1 MAKWALMDGNNVLN
15 VWDSK
20 PTALVHPDILKEC
33 VTVPATVKAGDVKD
47 PAKGTYAAPVKPTP
61 SVQPDIRNFNKTD
74 FFRCLTA
81 AERTKYRNI
90 IKTDDDLA
98 DFDDTFNYSPKQIV
112 DTEVQADLDS
122 LVSKSIISSATK
134 TKIDNLG
141 KVAE

>member
-1 MAKWALMDGNNVLN
+1 MAKWALMDGNNVLD

-33 VTVPATVKAGDVKD
+33 VTVPATVKSGDVKD

-141 KVAE
+141 KVA

>member
-1 MAKWALMDGNNVLN
+1 MAKWALMDGNNVLD

-33 VTVPATVKAGDVKD
+33 VTAPATVKAGDVKD

-141 KVAE
+141 KVA

>member
-47 PAKGTYAAPVKPTP
+47 MFTY
-61 SVQPDIRNFNKTD
+61 S
-74 FFRCLTA
+74 
-81 AERTKYRNI
+81 TK
-90 IKTDDDLA
+90 K
-98 DFDDTFNYSPKQIV
+98 IV